1 MWIYWGARRGLDKQ
15 QVPAREGSDSNFGP
29 GAWIK
34 IDVSGDRSGLIL
46 RESWFAGG
54 RLTRDPGDSG
64 VRATALDAR
73 PTIRF
78 G

>member
-1 MWIYWGARRGLDKQ
+1 MDKQ

-46 RESWFAGG
+46 RESWFSEG

>member
-1 MWIYWGARRGLDKQ
+1 MDKQ

-46 RESWFAGG
+46 RESWFSEG

-64 VRATALDAR
+64 FRATALDAR
-73 PTIRF
+73 STMRF

>member
-1 MWIYWGARRGLDKQ
+1 MDKQ

-64 VRATALDAR
+64 FRATAVDAR
-73 PTIRF
+73 STIRL